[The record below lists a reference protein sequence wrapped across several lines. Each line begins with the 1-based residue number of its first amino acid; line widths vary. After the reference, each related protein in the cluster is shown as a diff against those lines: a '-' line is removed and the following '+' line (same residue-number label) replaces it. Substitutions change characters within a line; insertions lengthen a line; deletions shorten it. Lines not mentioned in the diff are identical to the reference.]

1 MAIIRKPAV
10 AGMFYP
16 QRKDEL
22 KGLISLLFS
31 KVNTGITKYKARAL
45 VSPHAGYIYSGLTA
59 AYGFDQIAA
68 TPFKKVI
75 ILSPSH
81 REYFGGVCVYSGD
94 GYSTPLGDI
103 ETDHELSDALCT
115 PDKRIFRGEYGHGPE
130 HAIEVQLPFLQ
141 YIWGDFK
148 IAAVVMGEQSRRN
161 IDALAENLADV
172 LTDDTFVIASSDL
185 SHFYSHQIADS
196 LDSLIEKH
204 INAFDCTSLQK
215 DLDARRTEACGGGLI
230 TSMMKA
236 YGKKDISKAKVLYR
250 NDSSDTSGDE
260 SEVVG
265 YLSAVIY
272 N

>member
-1 MAIIRKPAV
+1 
-10 AGMFYP
+10 MFYP
-16 QRKDEL
+16 QKKEEL

-31 KVNTGITKYKARAL
+31 KVKPGSNRFNAKAL

-59 AYGFDQIAA
+59 AYGFEQVAA

-94 GYSTPLGDI
+94 GYSTPLGEI
-103 ETDHELSDALCT
+103 ETDHELCDALCT

-141 YIWGDFK
+141 YMWGEFK
-148 IAAVVMGEQSRRN
+148 IAAVVMGDQSRRN
-161 IDALAENLADV
+161 IDALAEKLADV

-185 SHFYSHQIADS
+185 SHFYSRKIADS
-196 LDSLIEKH
+196 LDSLVEKH
-204 INAFDCTSLQK
+204 INSFDYTGLQK

-236 YGKKDISKAKVLYR
+236 YAKKNISKAKVVYR
-250 NDSSDTSGDE
+250 NDSSETTGDE